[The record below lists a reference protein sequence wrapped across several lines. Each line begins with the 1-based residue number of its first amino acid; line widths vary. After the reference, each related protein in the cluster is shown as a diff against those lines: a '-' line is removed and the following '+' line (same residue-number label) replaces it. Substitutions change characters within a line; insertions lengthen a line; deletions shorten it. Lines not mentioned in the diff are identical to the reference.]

1 MKTYFPGDRNDH
13 LKIWTVS
20 QPIPHGVKDGRRA
33 RPDTLKMKR
42 MRLLCEAAESKLR
55 VTSSTC
61 QQGLAA
67 VWVAAEAA
75 GSRSSRWIGSSWFTV
90 WGWEADEPLGGG
102 GGGGCAWVGG
112 CGGLMR
118 GGAWAGDYV
127 CVCVCVKMCQC
138 WKHFTGT
145 HLHNVKWISL

>member
-20 QPIPHGVKDGRRA
+20 QPIPRGVERSRRA

-42 MRLLCEAAESKLR
+42 MRWLCEAAESKLG

-102 GGGGCAWVGG
+102 GGGGGCAWVDVVGSWEEE
-112 CGGLMR
+112 R
-118 GGAWAGDYV
+118 GRV
-127 CVCVCVKMCQC
+127 IMCVCVCVKMCQW

-145 HLHNVKWISL
+145 HLHNVKWFSL